1 MGMNKKATLIIVLMV
16 FMTIFLLPVYSSRK
30 YDMERELLRLRI
42 FQSDSNYAV
51 ILDCGSS
58 GSRVYVYGWEYH
70 KHLEIKNLGEKKAS
84 PGISTSENVE
94 EHLRGLLEYAQTLIP
109 YEIHTKVPILL
120 YATAGMRLLP
130 ETLQLEKMSQACH
143 TVSKYFSIQSCDIN
157 VRIIS
162 GELEGIFGW
171 LTINYLKTKFEKH
184 VIDPTPKPKT
194 FGFIDIGGA
203 SAQIAF
209 QPISKLAK
217 VHADDLWDVTLRYP
231 DGVDQQIG
239 IFVGTFLGFGANE
252 ARKRYMHEYE
262 GSNDPCLPI
271 GLTIGNITGIGSFD
285 TCMSRITPLLNK
297 HKKCSEDP
305 CLFNGMHAPIMDFK
319 NHRFIGVSEVWYT
332 TFDVYNLGG
341 NYNYRMLYD
350 ASKEYCE
357 SNWEEIVRKF
367 EAHQLDHVDNL
378 ERLQQHC
385 FKSAYLLNVLHNGFS
400 FPKESTN
407 LESMEELEG
416 MSLSWTLGAI
426 FIYASSVMPMSPRLE
441 ANLQNLTLL
450 EFSIGGIIL
459 IVGFVLYRT
468 RHKSRLTMM
477 DVSQYHRT
485 FSSENGASRGY
496 FR

>member
-1 MGMNKKATLIIVLMV
+1 MNISKKGILAIVLML
-16 FMTIFLLPVYSSRK
+16 FMTVFLLPIYTSRK
-30 YDMERELLRLRI
+30 YDVERELLRLQV

-58 GSRVYVYGWEYH
+58 GSRVYVYRWEYGDR
-70 KHLEIKNLGEKKAS
+70 LEIASIGERKAS
-84 PGISTSENVE
+84 PGISVSENVE

-109 YEIHTKVPILL
+109 YEIQTKVPILL

-130 ETLQLEKMSQACH
+130 ETLQLEKMSQACQ
-143 TVSKYFSIQSCDIN
+143 TVSKYFSIQSCDVN

-184 VIDPTPKPKT
+184 VVQATPKPKT

-209 QPISKLAK
+209 QPISKLAEE
-217 VHADDLWDVTLRYP
+217 HADDLWDITLRYP
-231 DGVDQQIG
+231 DGVDRQIG
-239 IFVGTFLGFGANE
+239 VFVGTFLGFGANE
-252 ARKRYMHEYE
+252 ARRRYVQEYA
-262 GSNDPCLPI
+262 GSIDPCLPI
-271 GLTIGNITGIGSFD
+271 GLNVGNTTGVGIFD
-285 TCMSRITPLLNK
+285 NCMARITPLLNK
-297 HKKCSEDP
+297 HKKCTEDP
-305 CLFNGMHAPIMDFK
+305 CLFNGMHAPIMDFN

-332 TFDVYNLGG
+332 TFDVYDLGG
-341 NYNYRMLYD
+341 KYNYKMLYD

-357 SNWEEIVRKF
+357 SHWDEIVRKF
-367 EAHQLDHVDNL
+367 EAHQVEHVDNL

-385 FKSAYLLNVLHNGFS
+385 FKSAYLLNVLHNGFG
-400 FPKESTN
+400 FPKESTS

-441 ANLQNLTLL
+441 ANLQNLTFL
-450 EFSIGGIIL
+450 EFVLGCIIL
-459 IVGFVLYRT
+459 SMGFVLYRR
-468 RHKSRLTMM
+468 RHKSRQLMM
-477 DVSQYHRT
+477 DVSQYHRS
-485 FSSENGASRGY
+485 FSSESNSVRGY